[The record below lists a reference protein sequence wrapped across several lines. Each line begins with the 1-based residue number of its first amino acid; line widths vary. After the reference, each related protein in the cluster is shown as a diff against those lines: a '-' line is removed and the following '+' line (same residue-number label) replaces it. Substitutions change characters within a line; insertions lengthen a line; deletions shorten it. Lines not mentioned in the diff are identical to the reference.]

1 MIQLASDVAGRER
14 HMGFLLNMEMESLKV
29 NQDQHAYRIRLLEKM
44 LDTRATPLWK
54 RILFR
59 LDGWPSWTTV
69 VATPAWR
76 PWRKW
81 WTS

>member
-1 MIQLASDVAGRER
+1 MAQEII
-14 HMGFLLNMEMESLKV
+14 SLKV
-29 NQDQHAYRIRLLEKM
+29 RVQQLEQVQSDHAQRF
-44 LDTRATPLWK
+44 DTLQTALWK

-59 LDGWPSWTTV
+59 LDGWPGQRNLN
-69 VATPAWR
+69 ADAPAWR